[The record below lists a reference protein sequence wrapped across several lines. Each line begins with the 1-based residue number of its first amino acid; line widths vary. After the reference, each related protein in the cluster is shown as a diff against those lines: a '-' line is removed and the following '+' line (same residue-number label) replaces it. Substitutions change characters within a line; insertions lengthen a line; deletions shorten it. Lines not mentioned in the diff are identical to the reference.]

1 MYLLVF
7 TAPNNTILADKSE
20 DVYMKTKL
28 TVFLDHVPQ
37 EHSSHDP
44 QENACLSNLL
54 FPTLD
59 HFVTPSIIYV
69 LNSLIFRLCLLLTVN
84 MTS

>member
-1 MYLLVF
+1 
-7 TAPNNTILADKSE
+7 
-20 DVYMKTKL
+20 MKTKL

-37 EHSSHDP
+37 ENSSHDP

-59 HFVTPSIIYV
+59 HFVTPIIIYV